1 MRNGGWGGIRTHGEL
16 APTPVFKTGA
26 LNRSATHPLRA
37 SRSWRGVIS
46 YRRYPQRKRAK
57 LSLVVASAAS
67 AWHKYAYFQTKG
79 IHQIGRA
86 SCRDSV
92 CKYGSIW
99 VGESRLKHNKK
110 ETIE

>member
-1 MRNGGWGGIRTHGEL
+1 MRISDWSSDVCSSDLDIGGWGGIRTHGEL

-37 SRSWRGVIS
+37 SSCWRGVIS

-67 AWHKYAYFQTKG
+67 AWHQFAYFPTKG
-79 IHQIGRA
+79 IHLPARMCHKRTCNAGQ
-86 SCRDSV
+86 D
-92 CKYGSIW
+92 
-99 VGESRLKHNKK
+99 
-110 ETIE
+110 